1 MVGNQGTAS
10 LRRVPQQDRSNARL
24 GLILD
29 AAAALIDEVGYRNV
43 TMTLVARKAGMSGPG
58 IYRYFS
64 DLEAVA
70 RALAARN
77 LERFISSTREALSA
91 QAGEWT
97 ILLARV
103 IGVYAELC
111 RTEPGFRWLRLGD
124 AVDTNLLHN
133 EVSNRSY
140 AASVLSEI
148 FVVRFGVHEREDLNL
163 HVEVVVE
170 IVDGLIARAFATSP
184 DGDEFFIG
192 ECTRVACDY
201 LVDYLE
207 RTYQPEL
214 DVHQPVSDY

>member
-1 MVGNQGTAS
+1 MVGNHGTTS
-10 LRRVPQQDRSNARL
+10 LRRVPQQDRSNLRL
-24 GLILD
+24 ELILD

-77 LERFISSTREALSA
+77 LERFVDSTSVALRA
-91 QAGEWT
+91 EAGEWT
-97 ILLARV
+97 TLLVKV
-103 IGVYAELC
+103 IGVYVDLC

-133 EVSNRSY
+133 EVRNRSF
-140 AASVLSEI
+140 AASVLAEI
-148 FVVRFGVHEREDLNL
+148 FVVRFGVHEREQLNL

-170 IVDGLIARAFATSP
+170 LVDGLIARAFATNP

-192 ECTRVACDY
+192 ECSRLACDY
-201 LVDYLE
+201 LVDYLQ
-207 RTYQPEL
+207 RTYVPEL
-214 DVHQPVSDY
+214 DVRLPVTPV